1 MAAEPLRALESSR
14 YRALLRVL
22 TERQIPFEERPLFTH
37 YGAFGSSVHITLPPT
52 QWTEQSPGIFVLAI
66 PLIGSE
72 TGKGLDASEDLL
84 PFSFE
89 TALAFV
95 ETIRTQGSPLH
106 IQVAFLGDEGS
117 QVPEELRNTS
127 HAGLAELCAT
137 LENPE
142 NTVLWYLDMPTA
154 PEKLLIHHGAAR
166 TITALNVLQ
175 PIGDFHNIP
184 YSFAVPYNGL
194 YLSGLVHGPEVL
206 RLARGINALYLT
218 GSGTGQVQAE
228 ALGEALVAY
237 TAGLRI
243 TTENLD
249 YHYSIFDFRGKYV
262 FISELLTVLALLLI
276 AAVCLLAFLSYSA
289 LHHRILVIHWRIF
302 FHRSWVLLVFLGIL
316 VLTLELARFLML
328 VFPPIEGDFYQ
339 VLFQLVI
346 ALLLFYLLAPLVDTI
361 RISGKTHF
369 YGNAAI
375 ILITL
380 GTLIAACINITFI
393 PLFIGA
399 LLFTFL
405 GSALPIPVL
414 VYCCVL
420 LPFLHGLYS
429 VLPIVAAGGR
439 QLAGIIL
446 SRDTLVSL
454 YIAVILLPFILIIK
468 RGTALLLGRKPRSPL
483 FRRILLPLVLLIAAL
498 GGFVFYV
505 WDVSAVPRAGPVRR
519 TIIEN
524 PEILSIKSRV
534 STFLERRSITI
545 SIAARGSP
553 VRFDMYL
560 DTDEGEAQP
569 VYSAPMPFELRQD
582 SVAFILGEGPPN
594 PFTTEIV
601 LPLEFSGSLRV
612 EALYAAWDPT
622 VDTLPPPDSED
633 YVLQVIRRMPIQRE

>member
-1 MAAEPLRALESSR
+1 
-14 YRALLRVL
+14 
-22 TERQIPFEERPLFTH
+22 
-37 YGAFGSSVHITLPPT
+37 
-52 QWTEQSPGIFVLAI
+52 
-66 PLIGSE
+66 
-72 TGKGLDASEDLL
+72 LDASEDLL

-89 TALAFV
+89 TALAFI

-117 QVPEELRNTS
+117 QVPEELRNTA

-142 NTVLWYLDMPTA
+142 NTVLWYLDLPVA

-206 RLARGINALYLT
+206 RFARNRGINTLYLT

-262 FISELLTVLALLLI
+262 FVSELLTVLALLLI

-289 LHHRILVIHWRIF
+289 LHRSILVIHWRIF
-302 FHRSWVLLVFLGIL
+302 LRRSWVLLVFLGIL
-316 VLTLELARFLML
+316 VLALEIAGFLML
-328 VFPPIEGDFYQ
+328 VFPPMEGDFYQ

-361 RISGKTHF
+361 SIPGKAHF

-375 ILITL
+375 ILVTL
-380 GTLIAACINITFI
+380 GTLIAACINLTFI
-393 PLFIGA
+393 PLFMGA

-420 LPFLHGLYS
+420 LPCLQGLYS

-439 QLAGIIL
+439 HLAGIIL

-454 YIAVILLPFILIIK
+454 YMAVILLPFILIIK
-468 RGTALLLGRKPRSPL
+468 RGTALLRGRKPRSPL
-483 FRRILLPLVLLIAAL
+483 VRRILLPLVLLIAAL

-505 WDVSAVPRAGPVRR
+505 WDVSAVPRASPVRR
-519 TIIEN
+519 TIVEN

-612 EALYAAWDPT
+612 EALYASWDPT

-633 YVLQVIRRMPIQRE
+633 YILQVIQRMPIRRE